1 MKVTKA
7 IKIPGSFVPAEE
19 RPSLYG
25 VD

>member
-1 MKVTKA
+1 MKLTEA
-7 IKIPGSFVPAEE
+7 IQIPGSYLPAEE

>member
-7 IKIPGSFVPAEE
+7 IKMPGSFVPAEE

>member
-1 MKVTKA
+1 MKPTKA

>member
-1 MKVTKA
+1 MKLTKA
-7 IKIPGSFVPAEE
+7 IRIPGSFVPAEE

>member
-7 IKIPGSFVPAEE
+7 IRIPGSYVPAEE

>member
-7 IKIPGSFVPAEE
+7 IKIPGSYVPAEE

>member
-1 MKVTKA
+1 MKVTNA

>member
-1 MKVTKA
+1 MKITKA

>member
-1 MKVTKA
+1 MKPIKA
-7 IKIPGSFVPAEE
+7 IKISGSFVPAEE

>member
-1 MKVTKA
+1 MKPTKA
-7 IKIPGSFVPAEE
+7 IKIPGSIVPAEE

>member
-1 MKVTKA
+1 MRVAKT
-7 IKIPGSFVPAEE
+7 IEIPGSFVPAEE

>member
-1 MKVTKA
+1 MKLTKA
-7 IKIPGSFVPAEE
+7 IKIPGSYVPAEE

>member
-1 MKVTKA
+1 MKLAKA
-7 IKIPGSFVPAEE
+7 IKIPGSYVPAEE

>member
-7 IKIPGSFVPAEE
+7 MKIPGSFVPAEE

>member
-7 IKIPGSFVPAEE
+7 IKIPGGFVPAEE

>member
-7 IKIPGSFVPAEE
+7 IKISGSFVPAEE